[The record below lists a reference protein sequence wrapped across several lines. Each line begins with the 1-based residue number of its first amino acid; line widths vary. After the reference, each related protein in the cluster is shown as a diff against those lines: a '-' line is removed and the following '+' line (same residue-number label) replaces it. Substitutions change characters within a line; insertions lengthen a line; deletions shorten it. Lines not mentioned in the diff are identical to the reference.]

1 MSIEIWLA
9 YFSATVIYS
18 FIPGSGTVNSINN
31 GMVYG
36 LRKSV
41 ISILGLQIGLAFYI
55 VLIGMGVGAIVS
67 QSAVA
72 FTTIKWL
79 GVVYLIWLGI
89 QKCKEQTFSETEI
102 KPIETSEWKLF
113 RNAIVVNL
121 TNPKT
126 VIFFAA
132 LLPQFL
138 DPAGSHKVQITLM
151 GVTTIMV
158 DTTVMLLYAVLAS
171 RLSKFIR
178 SPRIVR
184 KLNRIFG
191 SMFITCGAL
200 LATAKA

>member
-1 MSIEIWLA
+1 
-9 YFSATVIYS
+9 
-18 FIPGSGTVNSINN
+18 
-31 GMVYG
+31 MVYG

-55 VLIGMGVGAIVS
+55 IIIGMGIGAIVA
-67 QSAVA
+67 QSAIA
-72 FTTIKWL
+72 FSVIKWA
-79 GVVYLIWLGI
+79 GVIYLIWLGI
-89 QKCKEQTFSETEI
+89 QKCQEKAISGSVS
-102 KPIETSEWKLF
+102 KPLEASEWRLF

-138 DPAGSHKVQITLM
+138 DPAGSHKMQIIVM
-151 GVTTIMV
+151 GSTTIVV
-158 DTTVMLLYAVLAS
+158 DTCVMLLYASLAA
-171 RLSKFIR
+171 RLSRFIR
-178 SPRIVR
+178 SPRIIK
-184 KLNRIFG
+184 KLNHLFG